1 MKYLTADGGNS
12 SYNGRSKNPSLDK
25 QLNALTEV
33 NSLLADVLSLDDRAA
48 RFTLETPLLGAL
60 PELDS
65 MAVIALITGME
76 ERFGFVVEDDEIE
89 GATFATVG
97 SLVAFIDGKLN
108 SLGRCRNTLRVSH

>member
-1 MKYLTADGGNS
+1 MKYLTVGPGNS
-12 SYNGRSKNPSLDK
+12 PYNARLENRVPDK
-25 QLNALTEV
+25 QLNTLVEV
-33 NSLLADVLSLDDRAA
+33 NSLLADVLSLDGRSTL
-48 RFTLETPLLGAL
+48 FTLETPLLGAL

-76 ERFGFVVEDDEIE
+76 ERFGFIAEDDEIE

-108 SLGRCRNTLRVSH
+108 SLGRCRKTLRVPH